1 MEVSG
6 PELWLKSRGEL
17 GAKRLNAVGGHYGEG
32 LSMSSFPLPDNSSI
46 TSSPAKPRRNVEH
59 STLPFSPITTFRGKE
74 SVGPEPELQA
84 ILEQAMEETGAT
96 GAAIALSI
104 EDAVCCR
111 ASTGAPA
118 PEVGAR
124 LCAGISLTGLCL
136 ETGEVLL
143 CNDPSIDRRVDA
155 QLCKELGIRS
165 VLVLPIKQNAKVV
178 GVLLLL
184 SINPNAFNQHDAT
197 AMSKLADG
205 VLPLSSEFATIPDPC
220 LDQLSNSYI
229 EAGRDLQKHLAHAD
243 VRQEHNNHL
252 PTTDAAEVPEWN
264 GHHIGSQL
272 SDQPVAMTSQ
282 EHPSGARWL
291 TTGLAT
297 ALALVICGYGYHLSH
312 LRVATSVATFP
323 IAAANHKPAIP
334 NQQHMLSGQNKKTNG
349 QPKLS
354 QSVLTA
360 TRQEVILAI
369 QEPVQGTDVNRVLNR
384 ASAADS
390 IAQYEMALRYAGGE
404 GVPQNYRDAMA
415 WFTKAAA
422 NGNDNAQWKLGL
434 GYIKGIGVPH
444 DERKA
449 VAWFKIAANHGDIR
463 AQSAL
468 SDLYLSGRGV
478 PKDYVRAYTW
488 ASIAAGLPGND
499 NDRLRV
505 IESRM
510 TAVQIEDAQRRIFSW
525 RARQMVK
532 PAPPVASQ
540 RIAMPDV
547 SDK

>member
-1 MEVSG
+1 
-6 PELWLKSRGEL
+6 
-17 GAKRLNAVGGHYGEG
+17 
-32 LSMSSFPLPDNSSI
+32 MSSFPLPDNSSI
-46 TSSPAKPRRNVEH
+46 TSSPEKPRRNVEH
-59 STLPFSPITTFRGKE
+59 STLPVSPITTSRGKE

-84 ILEQAMEETGAT
+84 ILKQAMEETGAT
-96 GAAIALSI
+96 GAAIALST
-104 EDAVCCR
+104 EGAVCCR

-118 PEVGAR
+118 PEVGAV
-124 LCAGISLTGLCL
+124 LHAGASLTGLCL

-143 CNDPSIDRRVDA
+143 CNDPSIDRRVDP
-155 QLCKELGIRS
+155 QLCKELGIQS
-165 VLVLPIKQNAKVV
+165 VLVLPIKQNAEVV

-205 VLPLSSEFATIPDPC
+205 VLPLSSIPDRC
-220 LDQLSNSYI
+220 LDQLPSSHI
-229 EAGRDLQKHLAHAD
+229 EAGRDLQKLLAHAD

-272 SDQPVAMTSQ
+272 PDQPVAMTSQ

-297 ALALVICGYGYHLSH
+297 ALALAICGYGYHLLNH
-312 LRVATSVATFP
+312 PRVATNVATFS

-334 NQQHMLSGQNKKTNG
+334 NQQHMLSEQDEKTNG

-360 TRQEVILAI
+360 TRQEIILAI

-384 ASAADS
+384 AGAADP

-404 GVPQNYRDAMA
+404 GVPQNYREAMA
-415 WFTKAAA
+415 WFAKAAA

-449 VAWFKIAANHGDIR
+449 VVWFKLAANHGDIR

-468 SDLYLSGRGV
+468 GDLYLSGRGV
-478 PKDYVRAYTW
+478 PRDYVRAYTW
-488 ASIAAGLPGND
+488 ASIATGLRGDD

-510 TAVQIEDAQRRIFSW
+510 TAVQIEDAHRRIFSW
-525 RARQMVK
+525 RERQTLKAAR
-532 PAPPVASQ
+532 PVTSQ
-540 RIAMPDV
+540 RIAMPEV
-547 SDK
+547 SAK